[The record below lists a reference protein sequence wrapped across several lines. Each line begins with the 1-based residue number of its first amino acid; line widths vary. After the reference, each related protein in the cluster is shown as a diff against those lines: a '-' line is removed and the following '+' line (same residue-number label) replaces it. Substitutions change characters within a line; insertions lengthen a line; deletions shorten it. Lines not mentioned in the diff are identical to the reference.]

1 MTILLTPAKAV
12 KLKVACQHLLAT
24 SLPSIR
30 ELARVI
36 GKIVSCFP
44 GVCFGPLY
52 YRSLERDKITALQLN
67 RWDFDKKATLSPQAQ
82 EELSWWVNNVTS
94 SHNLLTRGKPSYT
107 LTTDASKQGWGAV
120 FGTHCTGGLWAA
132 EESRNHINYLELLAV
147 FLGLQAFCKSLCD
160 TNIRLM
166 IDNTT
171 AVAVVN
177 HIGTS
182 HSDTLN
188 KLGKQIWLWCIA
200 RNIWISASHIAGKS
214 NEWAD
219 FESRQNKMESEWM
232 LNTSVLSRALVDLDF
247 MPEKDLFASRLNAQF
262 TRYVAFRPDL
272 YASAIDAF
280 AMNWSDLN
288 FYAFPPFSV
297 IPAVLKNIKEDETT
311 RICVLPYWPTQAWFA
326 LASKLATRKIIHLKP
341 SKTLLH
347 LPSLP
352 NKMHPLHK
360 QLALMVCLLSGKR

>member
-1 MTILLTPAKAV
+1 MTIMLTPEKAV

-82 EELSWWVNNVTS
+82 EELSWWVNNATS
-94 SHNLLTRGKPSYT
+94 SHNVLTRGKPSYT

-132 EESRNHINYLELLAV
+132 LESRNHINYLELLAV
-147 FLGLQAFCKSLCD
+147 VLGLQVFCKSLCD
-160 TNIRLM
+160 THIRLM

-177 HIGTS
+177 HMGTS

-188 KLGKQIWLWCIA
+188 KLGKQIWL
-200 RNIWISASHIAGKS
+200 
-214 NEWAD
+214 
-219 FESRQNKMESEWM
+219 
-232 LNTSVLSRALVDLDF
+232 
-247 MPEKDLFASRLNAQF
+247 
-262 TRYVAFRPDL
+262 
-272 YASAIDAF
+272 
-280 AMNWSDLN
+280 
-288 FYAFPPFSV
+288 
-297 IPAVLKNIKEDETT
+297 
-311 RICVLPYWPTQAWFA
+311 
-326 LASKLATRKIIHLKP
+326 
-341 SKTLLH
+341 
-347 LPSLP
+347 
-352 NKMHPLHK
+352 
-360 QLALMVCLLSGKR
+360 